1 MSLAPPA
8 GDRGGAAAAAAF
20 EARLG
25 VIEVRRAGA
34 RGLEADAAALAGGR
48 LRSGTVV
55 GLCPWCGFVVVI
67 GATVLVWAGPGRY
80 LALGN

>member
-8 GDRGGAAAAAAF
+8 GDRGGAAAAF
-20 EARLG
+20 EAQLG
-25 VIEVRRAGA
+25 VMEVRRAGA

-55 GLCPWCGFVVVI
+55 GLCP
-67 GATVLVWAGPGRY
+67 
-80 LALGN
+80 